1 MDITELVFTEAMKEL
16 EAMAT
21 DFAVPADTP
30 GYEKVWTPDNTI
42 RMWSVPR
49 QTGEYLYNYVLTH
62 KPKVIL
68 ELGTSSGY
76 SAIWM
81 AAAAQSYGG
90 HVYTVEVAEP
100 KITLAQSYIDR
111 VGLQDSITIIPG
123 MVGDV
128 LATWEKPIDLLF
140 LDADKMNYLGY
151 IQAIE
156 PMFAEGATLIADN
169 VLDFAHLMQD
179 FLSYIETSD
188 RYQSEV
194 VTIDHGLL
202 VAAVG

>member
-100 KITLAQSYIDR
+100 KITLAQSYINR

-156 PMFAEGATLIADN
+156 PMFAEGATLVADN

-194 VTIDHGLL
+194 VAIDHGLL

>member
-100 KITLAQSYIDR
+100 KITLAQSYINR

>member
-194 VTIDHGLL
+194 VAIDHGLL

>member
-1 MDITELVFTEAMKEL
+1 MDITAPTFTEAMKEL

-194 VTIDHGLL
+194 VAIDHGLL

>member
-100 KITLAQSYIDR
+100 KITLAQSYINR

-156 PMFAEGATLIADN
+156 PMFAEGATLVADN

>member
-1 MDITELVFTEAMKEL
+1 MDITAPTFTEAMKEL

-100 KITLAQSYIDR
+100 KITLAQSYINR

-156 PMFAEGATLIADN
+156 PMFAEGATLVADN

-194 VTIDHGLL
+194 VAIDHGLL